1 MVTDDYPEIGLPDPY
16 EEARKHFPNHLGGA
30 YWTSGP
36 GNRVVLKV
44 TEVGPNNEEVTI
56 EVPYEVFCITIPSRM
71 FNIGRIDIFTDD
83 KEVDHVHRLCKT
95 QRPRGTEESGGDLLQ
110 LSRRLRLRVLDE

>member
-1 MVTDDYPEIGLPDPY
+1 MVTAFYTEIGLPNPY

-44 TEVGPNNEEVTI
+44 TGVGPNNEEVTI

-83 KEVDHVHRLCKT
+83 EEVVSNLTKCLEAWWKAKECVARILKEH
-95 QRPRGTEESGGDLLQ
+95 G
-110 LSRRLRLRVLDE
+110 VL

>member
-1 MVTDDYPEIGLPDPY
+1 VVTDDYPEIGLPDPY
-16 EEARKHFPNHLGGA
+16 KEARKHFPNHLGGA

-71 FNIGRIDIFTDD
+71 FNISGINIFTDD
-83 KEVDHVHRLCKT
+83 KEVVSNLTKCLEAWREA
-95 QRPRGTEESGGDLLQ
+95 EECVIRILKEHGAL
-110 LSRRLRLRVLDE
+110 